1 MTIVKAIPFPN
12 GLLAFSKVGTALM
25 LLQIVLSAVM
35 RGLIGSTGWQGRE
48 HPEPVSLT
56 YITSIPLADEVS
68 LYYISVL
75 QHCKS
80 CRGIGFFHLMQHYHT
95 PETWLPPPGLLF
107 FCPSLKTFGFPLEGQ
122 CCWSRNCQWEMSWC
136 VSWKGANKC
145 HSQAERGEAF
155 LVITSQNVRNLQGD
169 VFKPHAGN
177 LHSYVIK
184 KKVESFTT
192 KAEQICIHPTRRWR
206 NALCTSASFLK

>member
-1 MTIVKAIPFPN
+1 MTVVKAIPFPN
-12 GLLAFSKVGTALM
+12 GLLAFSTVGTALM

-48 HPEPVSLT
+48 HREPVSLT

-80 CRGIGFFHLMQHYHT
+80 CRGDWIFSSNATLSHPRNMAAS
-95 PETWLPPPGLLF
+95 PGHLF

-177 LHSYVIK
+177 LYSYVIK
-184 KKVESFTT
+184 KKW
-192 KAEQICIHPTRRWR
+192 KASPQKLHKPASIHPEGEEMISVP
-206 NALCTSASFLK
+206 LPPS